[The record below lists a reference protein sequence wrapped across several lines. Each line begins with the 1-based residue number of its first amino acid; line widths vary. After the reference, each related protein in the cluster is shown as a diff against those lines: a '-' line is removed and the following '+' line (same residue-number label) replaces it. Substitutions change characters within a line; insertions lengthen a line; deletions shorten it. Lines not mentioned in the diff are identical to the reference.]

1 MESGDTVSKLLLV
14 DDEDFNLKAL
24 KVMLEHHVQ
33 LCPFTP
39 MEFATNGVEAMQKV
53 MADVAANGNK
63 STGFKVILMDCE
75 MPVLDGCTATKN
87 IRQFLKGAGID

>member
-1 MESGDTVSKLLLV
+1 MEPSEITSKLLLV

-39 MEFATNGVEAMQKV
+39 LQMATNGIEAMQRV
-53 MADVAANGNK
+53 MAEVTANGNK
-63 STGFKVILMDCE
+63 GTGFKVILMDCE
-75 MPVLDGCTATKN
+75 MPILDGCTATKN
-87 IRQFLKGAGID
+87 IR